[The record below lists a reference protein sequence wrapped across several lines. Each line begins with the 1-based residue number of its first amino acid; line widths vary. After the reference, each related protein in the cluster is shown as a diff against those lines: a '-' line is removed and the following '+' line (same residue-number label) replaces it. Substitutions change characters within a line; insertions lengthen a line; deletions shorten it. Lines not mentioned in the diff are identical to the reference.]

1 MKKKILTLGLVAA
14 LSATAAIGGTLAYF
28 TDTADATN
36 TFTVGNVNIELT
48 EPGWDKVKE
57 DKKNENVYPGQ
68 ILDKDP
74 TVTNTGANPCFIRMG
89 VTNLDQYVEMY
100 GTNVMINYASD
111 DKHTPNTLGDTR
123 WVDGGDGYFYWTEAV
138 EPNTTIAP
146 LFKEIIIP
154 VELTNGAKAED
165 IDVIAEAV
173 QTQGFTGDSKKV
185 EDLKTWFETCIP
197 ATN

>member
-36 TFTVGNVNIELT
+36 TFTVGNVAIELT
-48 EPGWDKVKE
+48 EPGWDKVKKE
-57 DKKNENVYPGQ
+57 KENENVYPGQ
-68 ILDKDP
+68 ILAKDP
-74 TVTNTGANPCFIRMG
+74 TVKNTGANPCFVRIG

-100 GTNVMINYASD
+100 GTNAMINYASD
-111 DKHTPNTLGDTR
+111 DTHTPNTLGSAK
-123 WVDGGDGYFYWTEAV
+123 WADGGDGYFYWTEV
-138 EPNTTIAP
+138 VQPGITIDP

-154 VELTNGAKAED
+154 VELTNGATAED

-173 QTQGFTGDSKKV
+173 QTQGFTGEADKV
-185 EDLKTWFETCIP
+185 EDLKDWFATCIP